1 MQFHTSSL
9 LVRATVAALCLLATA
24 IPARGQAL
32 QGLALYE
39 QHCATCHTRPAADSR
54 APNRE
59 ALAQRTPES
68 ILEAMT
74 GGAMVAN
81 ARALTDV
88 QKRLLA
94 ENLAGRP
101 LGAAASGDASAM
113 KNACAAKPLADVA
126 KSAAWS
132 GWGPDGTNGR
142 FQSAAAAGLS
152 AAQVPKLALKWA
164 FAFPNGQS
172 AYAQPAVAGER
183 VFVGSDNGFVYAL
196 DATSGCVY
204 WSFRAQAGVRTAISI
219 GPIGTRQAAYFGDLK
234 GHVYAVDATSG
245 APIWTR
251 RADEHPLARITGAPT
266 LVAGRLYVP
275 VASLEEA
282 TGGNPN
288 YECCTFRGALVVYE
302 AATGEQVWKAFTIAE
317 PARPT
322 KKNSKGVQQWG
333 PAGAAV
339 WSAPTVDLKRNA
351 VYVATGDAYT
361 EPAADTSDAI
371 MAFDIRNGRRLWAK
385 QFTKGDAYLVSCA
398 PGRDNCPDV
407 GGPDFDFG
415 NSAIL
420 RNVSGGRS
428 LLVAGQ
434 KSGAVWAVDPDNLGE
449 IVWQRKVSPGSA
461 LGGLEWGSAADDTV
475 GYFPVADGQIPAPAG
490 GASAGAGG
498 AAGTGPAAAVPG
510 GSLFALRLAT
520 GEPLWQIPS
529 PAPMCAPGAQRC
541 LATRSAAITV
551 IPDVVFS
558 GTTDGVLRA
567 YAAADGRQL
576 WEYNTAREYTTVN
589 GVPGKGGSLNGPG
602 PVVAG
607 GMLYA
612 NSGYA
617 YLGFGAPGNVLLAFA
632 PE

>member
-1 MQFHTSSL
+1 MTVPTRIS
-9 LVRATVAALCLLATA
+9 VRTICAVALATIGGLLASA
-24 IPARGQAL
+24 APAQAQAL

-39 QHCATCHTRPAADSR
+39 QHCSTCHTRPAADSR

-59 ALAQRTPES
+59 ALSQRTPES

-74 GGAMVAN
+74 TGAMVGN

-88 QKRLLA
+88 QKRLIA
-94 ENLAGRP
+94 ENLANRP
-101 LGAAASGDASAM
+101 LGASAAGDASTM
-113 KNACAAKPLADVA
+113 KNVCAAKPLADVT

-152 AAQVPKLALKWA
+152 AAQVPRLALKWA

-172 AYAQPAVAGER
+172 AYAQPAVAGGR

-196 DATSGCVY
+196 DAASGCVF
-204 WSFRAQAGVRTAISI
+204 WSFRASAAVRTAISV
-219 GPIGTRQAAYFGDLK
+219 GPVGARTAIYFGDLK
-234 GHVYAVDATSG
+234 GNVYAVDATSG
-245 APIWTR
+245 AQIWTKHT
-251 RADEHPLARITGAPT
+251 DDHPLARITGAPT

-275 VASLEEA
+275 VASLEEG

-288 YECCTFRGALVVYE
+288 YECCTFRGALVVYD
-302 AATGEQVWKAFTIAE
+302 AASGDEVWKAYTIAE
-317 PARPT
+317 PAKPT
-322 KKNSKGVQQWG
+322 KKNSKGVQQYG

-398 PGRDNCPDV
+398 PGRDNCPEV
-407 GGPDFDFG
+407 SGPDFDFG

-420 RNVSGGRS
+420 RNVAGGRS
-428 LLVAGQ
+428 VLIAGQ

-461 LGGLEWGSAADDTV
+461 LGGLEWGSAADDGV
-475 GYFPVADGQIPAPAG
+475 GYFPVADGQIPAPA
-490 GASAGAGG
+490 AGG
-498 AAGTGPAAAVPG
+498 GSGAAPAPAPQA

-520 GEPLWQIPS
+520 GEPLWQVPS
-529 PAPMCAPGAQRC
+529 PAPVCAPGAQRC

-551 IPDVVFS
+551 IPGVVFS

-567 YAAADGRQL
+567 YATADGKQL
-576 WEYNTAREYTTVN
+576 WEYNTAHEYTTVN
-589 GVPGKGGSLNGPG
+589 GVPGKGGSINGPG

-607 GMLYA
+607 GMLYT

-632 PE
+632 AQ